1 MKKKQHTC
9 TLNIRIRSGV
19 LSYFDSIISHTYRVR
34 VLCEVLKVILYFLSA
49 KVSHPCT
56 TTDHRYM
63 SIIILKIFI
72 IQLIPD
78 MFMQNAVKEIM
89 STKLETIDVTRNAQ
103 EAAKKMNER
112 QISSVLVVDEENKS
126 EEPIGIVTERDLVI
140 RVCAAGTSSK
150 DVGIREIMSSPIVTV
165 EPNAT
170 VETAADLML
179 SNKVRHLLVIDEQTG
194 KPVGIIAPS
203 DLNKYLRGNI
213 DMDEVNARILE
224 AIKAEEL
231 TEP

>member
-1 MKKKQHTC
+1 
-9 TLNIRIRSGV
+9 
-19 LSYFDSIISHTYRVR
+19 
-34 VLCEVLKVILYFLSA
+34 
-49 KVSHPCT
+49 
-56 TTDHRYM
+56 
-63 SIIILKIFI
+63 
-72 IQLIPD
+72 
-78 MFMQNAVKEIM
+78 MQNAVKEIM
-89 STKLETIDVTRNAQ
+89 STKLETIDVTSNAQ
-103 EAAKKMNER
+103 EAAKKMNDKR
-112 QISSVLVVDEENKS
+112 ISSVLVVDRDKKS

-140 RVCAAGTSSK
+140 RICAAGTSSK

-165 EPNAT
+165 EPDAT

-179 SNKVRHLLVIDEQTG
+179 SNKVRHLLVINEQTR

>member
-1 MKKKQHTC
+1 
-9 TLNIRIRSGV
+9 
-19 LSYFDSIISHTYRVR
+19 
-34 VLCEVLKVILYFLSA
+34 
-49 KVSHPCT
+49 
-56 TTDHRYM
+56 M
-63 SIIILKIFI
+63 SIILNIFI
-72 IQLIPD
+72 NPLISV

-89 STKLETIDVTRNAQ
+89 STKLETIDVTSNAQ
-103 EAAKKMNER
+103 EAAKKMNDKR
-112 QISSVLVVDEENKS
+112 ISSVLVVDRDNKS

-140 RVCAAGTSSK
+140 RICAAGTSSK

-179 SNKVRHLLVIDEQTG
+179 SNKVRHLLVINEQTR